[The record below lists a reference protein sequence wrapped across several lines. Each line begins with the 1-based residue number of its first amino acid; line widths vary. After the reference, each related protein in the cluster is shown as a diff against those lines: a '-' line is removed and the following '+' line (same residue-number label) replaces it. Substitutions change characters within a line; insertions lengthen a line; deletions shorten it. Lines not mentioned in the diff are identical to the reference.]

1 MSEYNLTYLSLRFKH
16 LLDLSFIILLTIIY
30 FRLWGNIMELFL
42 IQSQEH
48 ESLPIAELNAV
59 IESEGFD
66 CKVKSLRS
74 GLVVIDSIDK
84 DDFYH
89 VYRRLTERLA
99 YTHQINHILLKTNLK
114 DLDNKISSLD
124 WNSIIEDTFVVRVKT
139 YDSDADV
146 VAIERR
152 IGGLILENSNNLKVN
167 LTKAHITIRIIVYN
181 DEVYL
186 TSEDYILNKKYFQD
200 FKPHKRPFFHPGCM
214 SPKLARC
221 MVNLSRIKEG
231 QLLLDPFCGTGGML
245 MEGGLIGARVV
256 GSDIDWNM
264 KNGSAI
270 NCEYAGIKDYKTY
283 KVDINELKMY
293 ELCDAVVTDPPYGIS
308 TTTGGRDGLIFKDF
322 LIAIKRNMKDDALL
336 VMASPH
342 FLDIDQFLDEVGF
355 KVLERYEIRMHKS
368 LTRIISVIA
377 QVH

>member
-1 MSEYNLTYLSLRFKH
+1 
-16 LLDLSFIILLTIIY
+16 
-30 FRLWGNIMELFL
+30 MELFF

-48 ESLPIAELNAV
+48 DSLPLAELNAV
-59 IESEGFD
+59 IESEGFN
-66 CKVKSLRS
+66 CNIRQIRS
-74 GLVVIDSIDK
+74 GLVVADSIDS
-84 DDFYH
+84 DDFDY
-89 VYRRLTERLA
+89 VYKRLTERLA
-99 YTHQINHILLKTNLK
+99 YTHQITHVLLKTNLK
-114 DLDNKISSLD
+114 ELDSKIPTFD

-139 YDSDADV
+139 YDSDSDV

-152 IGGLILENSNNLKVN
+152 IGGLILENSKNLKVN
-167 LTKAHITIRIIVYN
+167 LTKPHVTIRIIVYK
-181 DEVYL
+181 DDVYL
-186 TSEDYILNKKYFQD
+186 TCEDYILNKKYFQD

-256 GSDIDWNM
+256 GTDIDWNM

-270 NCEYAGIKDYKTY
+270 NCEYAGVKDFKTY

-308 TTTGGRDGLIFKDF
+308 TTTGGRDDLIFKDF
-322 LIAIKRNMKDDALL
+322 LLAIKRNMKDDALL

-342 FLDIDQFLDEVGF
+342 FVDIDQFLSEVGF
-355 KVLERYEIRMHKS
+355 EVLERYEIRMHKS

-377 QVH
+377 LVD

>member
-1 MSEYNLTYLSLRFKH
+1 
-16 LLDLSFIILLTIIY
+16 
-30 FRLWGNIMELFL
+30 MELLL

-59 IESEGFD
+59 LEAEDF
-66 CKVKSLRS
+66 KSNIKKIRP
-74 GLVVIDSIDK
+74 GLTILDSIDEE
-84 DDFYH
+84 DIDR
-89 VYRRLTERLA
+89 VYKRLVERLA
-99 YTHQINHILLKTNLK
+99 YTHQINQVMCKTSLKGLK
-114 DLDNKISSLD
+114 KAISKID
-124 WNSIIEDTFVVRVKT
+124 WNNTIDKTFAVRVKT
-139 YDSDADV
+139 FNSDIDV
-146 VAIERR
+146 EAYER
-152 IGGLILENSNNLKVN
+152 GVGQLILDNSENLKVN
-167 LTKAHITIRIIVYN
+167 LTKPGTTIRLIVYN
-181 DEVYL
+181 DVVWICFEKYV
-186 TSEDYILNKKYFQD
+186 LNKKYFQD

-231 QLLLDPFCGTGGML
+231 ELLLDPFCGTGGML

-256 GSDIDWNM
+256 GTDIDWNM

-270 NCEYAGIKDYKTY
+270 NCEYVGIKDYKTY

-308 TTTGGRDGLIFKDF
+308 TTTGGRDDLIFKDF
-322 LIAIKRNMKDDALL
+322 LLAIKRNMKDDALL

-342 FLDIDQFLDEVGF
+342 FVNIDQFLDEVGF
-355 KVLERYEIRMHKS
+355 KLLERYEIKMHKS

-377 QVH
+377 LDN

>member
-1 MSEYNLTYLSLRFKH
+1 
-16 LLDLSFIILLTIIY
+16 
-30 FRLWGNIMELFL
+30 MELFL

-59 IESEGFD
+59 IESERFD

-74 GLVVIDSIDK
+74 GLVVVDSIDK
-84 DDFYH
+84 DDFDH

-99 YTHQINHILLKTNLK
+99 YTHHINHILLKTNLK
-114 DLDNKISSLD
+114 DLDKKISSLD

-167 LTKAHITIRIIVYN
+167 LTKAHITIRIIVYK

-322 LIAIKRNMKDDALL
+322 LLAIKRNMKDDALL

-342 FLDIDQFLDEVGF
+342 FLDIDQFLVEVGF

>member
-1 MSEYNLTYLSLRFKH
+1 
-16 LLDLSFIILLTIIY
+16 
-30 FRLWGNIMELFL
+30 MELFL

-48 ESLPIAELNAV
+48 DFLPLAELNAV
-59 IESEGFD
+59 IESEGFN
-66 CKVKSLRS
+66 CNVKKLRS
-74 GLVVIDSIDK
+74 GLVIVDSINPN
-84 DDFYH
+84 DFDY
-89 VYRRLTERLA
+89 VYQRLTQRLA
-99 YTHQINHILLKTNLK
+99 YTHQINHILLKTTLQ
-114 DLDNKISSLD
+114 DLDSRISTLD
-124 WNSIIEDTFVVRVKT
+124 WNSIIESSFVVRVKT

-152 IGGLILENSNNLKVN
+152 MGGLILENSTNLKVN
-167 LTKAHITIRIIVYN
+167 LTKPNITIRIIIYK
-181 DEVYL
+181 DDVYL
-186 TSEDYILNKKYFQD
+186 TCEEYILNKKYFQD

-221 MVNLSRIKEG
+221 MVNLSRIKTD

-245 MEGGLIGARVV
+245 IEGGLIGARVV
-256 GSDIDWNM
+256 GCDIDWNM

-270 NCEYAGIKDYKTY
+270 NCEYAGVKDFKTY

-308 TTTGGRDGLIFKDF
+308 TTTGGRDSLIFKDF
-322 LIAIKRNMKDDALL
+322 LISIKRNMKDDDLL

-342 FLDIDQFLDEVGF
+342 FVDIDQFLEEIGF
-355 KVLERYEIRMHKS
+355 EVLERYEIRMHKS

-377 QVH
+377 QIN